1 MNLSTE
7 HTLAVGVQQLRRWTR
22 WRKVTSTTESSTA
35 RLSSSTFEQA
45 RQRRRGSTAARR
57 SSELG
62 SRGVAREWRRREK
75 LQMDRGGDFIGI
87 TWRLRP
93 IRSNGSDLPPLRI
106 QWRRFRN
113 HWRENLG
120 TGNPANL
127 GFPYTKRFSK
137 QNSLSATENF
147 DKSWLHLFRN
157 SMTFETKY
165 MSFQIDRVGTR
176 RIER

>member
-22 WRKVTSTTESSTA
+22 WRKVTSTTESSTV
-35 RLSSSTFEQA
+35 RLSSSTADQA
-45 RQRRRGSTAARR
+45 RRRRRGCTGAR
-57 SSELG
+57 SSWEIW
-62 SRGVAREWRRREK
+62 SRGVTREWRRREK

-113 HWRENLG
+113 RWRENLG
-120 TGNPANL
+120 TDNPANL
-127 GFPYTKRFSK
+127 GFPFLK

-147 DKSWLHLFRN
+147 DKSWLQLFRN
-157 SMTFETKY
+157 SMTFDTKY
-165 MSFQIDRVGTR
+165 KSFQIAWPS
-176 RIER
+176 